1 MSTRMTPI
9 QSGERTYN
17 HDQSITWVS
26 LSTMNTIARSPQNPI
41 PPDELLEDDDD
52 EFLLMLF

>member
-1 MSTRMTPI
+1 MRSVRMTPI
-9 QSGERTYN
+9 QSGARTHS

-26 LSTMNTIARSPQNPI
+26 LSTMNTIARSPQNPT
-41 PPDELLEDDDD
+41 PPDELLEDD

>member
-1 MSTRMTPI
+1 MRSTRMTPI
-9 QSGERTYN
+9 QSGASTHN

-26 LSTMNTIARSPQNPI
+26 LSTMNTIARSPQNPT
-41 PPDELLEDDDD
+41 PPDELLEDD